1 MFYQLSEFNSV
12 SKTTPFSSEINK
24 KKEEKKKT
32 RRKEENEKKKEKKT
46 YRCSSRPLNQ
56 TRSEMSLIS
65 EPVYFRK

>member
-32 RRKEENEKKKEKKT
+32 RRKEENEKKKKRRHIDVHRVLSIK
-46 YRCSSRPLNQ
+46 PD
-56 TRSEMSLIS
+56 
-65 EPVYFRK
+65 PK